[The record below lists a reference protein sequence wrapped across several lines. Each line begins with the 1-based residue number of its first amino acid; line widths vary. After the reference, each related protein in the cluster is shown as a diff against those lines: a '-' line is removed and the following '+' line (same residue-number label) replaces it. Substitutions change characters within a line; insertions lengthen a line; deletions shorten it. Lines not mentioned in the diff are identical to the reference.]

1 MNTPKNAPFHLRVAK
16 VSDASALAE
25 IYRYYVDRT
34 QITFEYNAPD
44 ASEFASRIS
53 HKLEKYPYI
62 VAEEDGRVVGYA
74 YASELRERDAY
85 RWDAELSVY
94 VQIDRHAR
102 GIGERLYTALIE
114 LLRLQNF
121 TTVYG
126 CITDPNKPS
135 TSLHE
140 KMGFRY
146 AGRFTATGYKNGE
159 WLDVVW
165 YEKRISDR
173 EVPLPVIPFPELNPY
188 AVEKILR
195 TNESN

>member
-1 MNTPKNAPFHLRVAK
+1 MENARIHLRAATPG
-16 VSDASALAE
+16 DASALAE
-25 IYRYYVDRT
+25 IYRYYVDHT
-34 QITFEYNAPD
+34 QITFEYSAPD
-44 ASEFASRIS
+44 ALEFAERIA

-62 VAEEDGRVVGYA
+62 VAEEDGKTIGYA

-94 VQIDRHAR
+94 VQIDRRSR
-102 GIGERLYTALIE
+102 GVGKRLYTALIE

-121 TTVYG
+121 VTVYG

-140 KMGFRY
+140 KMGFCY

-159 WLDVVW
+159 WLDVLW

-173 EVPLPVIPFPELNPY
+173 KEPLPVIPFPSLDAD
-188 AVEKILR
+188 AVQKVLR
-195 TNESN
+195 ENSFK